1 MQAYELMCHAVVEVE
16 SLRLTSDDLRRL
28 VLEALILRSENLPQ
42 PSGFM
47 VLHGVWL
54 GLCVGVATCSGG
66 RRVRLLVE

>member
-47 VLHGVWL
+47 VLYGVWLL
-54 GLCVGVATCSGG
+54 GLCVGVATCS
-66 RRVRLLVE
+66 